1 MTMPDPVPA
10 PARSAPDHFRVALPA
25 PLDVP
30 ASLAFLGKWGDDLL
44 DRWDGTHL
52 VRTVNSGGRAIP
64 FVGVSAGTVAE
75 PALDVTIEH
84 TADRPRVEAAVRHM
98 FVFAPPEFGELLARD
113 PLLAALDAR
122 HPGLREVR
130 QLDLFAALVRAIS
143 AQQVNL
149 RWATTTRRRLAEAF
163 GERHVVDGQEVY
175 SLAPARL
182 AEVEVAA
189 IRALQ
194 FTTRKAEYRRGG
206 DRAAHRT
213 ARHRPLD
220 GGVGAGAHAGA
231 APRRRRRPGRTQ
243 GRRCGLPPR
252 DRPAERGRGAARD
265 GALGILR
272 YRRAGIAAPHL
283 RRAGGGAGVSRSL
296 RSRVYLA
303 SGAPGAHA
311 GATSCGRRCARLR
324 AACAGNRATPRSAAR
339 AGRGAARRR
348 R

>member
-1 MTMPDPVPA
+1 MTMPDPAPA
-10 PARSAPDHFRVALPA
+10 PARSAPDRFRVALPA

-52 VRTVNSGGRAIP
+52 VRTVHSGGRAIP

-84 TADRPRVEAAVRHM
+84 AADHPSAEAAVRRM
-98 FVFAPPEFGELLARD
+98 FVFPPPEFGELLARD
-113 PLLAALDAR
+113 LLLAALDAR

-194 FTTRKAEYRRGG
+194 FTTRKAEYIRHAAAASASGQLDLATLDALPDEEVIARLTALRGIGRWTAEWVLARTLGRPRVVAG
-206 DRAAHRT
+206 DLGVRKV
-213 ARHRPLD
+213 
-220 GGVGAGAHAGA
+220 VGAAYLRA
-231 APRRRRRPGRTQ
+231 TD
-243 GRRCGLPPR
+243 LPSE
-252 DRPAERGRGAARD
+252 DAV
-265 GALGILR
+265 
-272 YRRAGIAAPHL
+272 RRATAHWGSSATVAQALLL
-283 RRAGGGAGVSRSL
+283 RTYGEPVEA
-296 RSRVYLA
+296 LA
-303 SGAPGAHA
+303 SAEAYGPAS
-311 GATSCGRRCARLR
+311 T
-324 AACAGNRATPRSAAR
+324 
-339 AGRGAARRR
+339 
-348 R
+348 

>member
-1 MTMPDPVPA
+1 MTTPDPA
-10 PARSAPDHFRVALPA
+10 PAPASASPDRFRVELPA

-64 FVGVSAGTVAE
+64 FVGVSAGTIAE
-75 PALDVTIEH
+75 PALDVTIQH
-84 TADRPRVEAAVRHM
+84 AADRPSVEAAVRRM
-98 FVFAPPEFGELLARD
+98 FVFPPPEFGELLACD
-113 PLLAALDAR
+113 LLLADLDAR

-182 AEVEVAA
+182 AKVEVAA

-194 FTTRKAEYRRGG
+194 FTTRKAEYIRHAAAAIASGQLDLATLDALPDEEVIARLTALRGIGRWTAEWVLARTLGRPCVVAG
-206 DRAAHRT
+206 DLGVRKV
-213 ARHRPLD
+213 
-220 GGVGAGAHAGA
+220 VGAAYL
-231 APRRRRRPGRTQ
+231 RTSD
-243 GRRCGLPPR
+243 LPSE
-252 DRPAERGRGAARD
+252 DAV
-265 GALGILR
+265 
-272 YRRAGIAAPHL
+272 RRATAHWGPSATVAQALLFRTYGEPVE
-283 RRAGGGAGVSRSL
+283 A
-296 RSRVYLA
+296 LA
-303 SGAPGAHA
+303 SAEAYGPAS
-311 GATSCGRRCARLR
+311 T
-324 AACAGNRATPRSAAR
+324 
-339 AGRGAARRR
+339 
-348 R
+348 